1 MDIVLIAGL
10 WLDANVWDDVMR
22 SLKGRGHRGV
32 PVQLPGQGDG
42 MSSAT
47 LADQTAAVLEAIDTA
62 HGRPMVVGHSAAC
75 SLAWLATDARPD
87 TIEKVVFVGGFP
99 SSDGTPYA
107 DVFPVRE
114 GLMPFPGWEPFAG
127 PDSADLDDAT
137 KRAIAAAAIPV
148 PEGVCRGVVTLVDQR
163 RYDAPVVLVCPE
175 FSPAQAQ
182 EWISEGE
189 APELA
194 SVKHLSFLDI
204 DTGHWPM
211 ISAPAELA
219 RLLADAADQA

>member
-1 MDIVLIAGL
+1 
-10 WLDANVWDDVMR
+10 
-22 SLKGRGHRGV
+22 
-32 PVQLPGQGDG
+32 
-42 MSSAT
+42 
-47 LADQTAAVLEAIDTA
+47 
-62 HGRPMVVGHSAAC
+62 
-75 SLAWLATDARPD
+75 
-87 TIEKVVFVGGFP
+87 
-99 SSDGTPYA
+99 
-107 DVFPVRE
+107 
-114 GLMPFPGWEPFAG
+114 MPFPGWEPFAG

-148 PEGVCRGVVTLVDQR
+148 PEGVCRAVVTLVDQR
-163 RYDAPVVLVCPE
+163 RYDARVVLVCPE

-219 RLLADAADQA
+219 RLLADAADPA

>member
-1 MDIVLIAGL
+1 M
-10 WLDANVWDDVMR
+10 
-22 SLKGRGHRGV
+22 
-32 PVQLPGQGDG
+32 
-42 MSSAT
+42 
-47 LADQTAAVLEAIDTA
+47 
-62 HGRPMVVGHSAAC
+62 
-75 SLAWLATDARPD
+75 
-87 TIEKVVFVGGFP
+87 FVGGFP

-148 PEGVCRGVVTLVDQR
+148 PEGVCRAVVTLVDQR

-194 SVKHLSFLDI
+194 SIKHLSFLDI

>member
-1 MDIVLIAGL
+1 M
-10 WLDANVWDDVMR
+10 
-22 SLKGRGHRGV
+22 
-32 PVQLPGQGDG
+32 
-42 MSSAT
+42 
-47 LADQTAAVLEAIDTA
+47 
-62 HGRPMVVGHSAAC
+62 
-75 SLAWLATDARPD
+75 
-87 TIEKVVFVGGFP
+87 
-99 SSDGTPYA
+99 
-107 DVFPVRE
+107 
-114 GLMPFPGWEPFAG
+114 
-127 PDSADLDDAT
+127 
-137 KRAIAAAAIPV
+137 
-148 PEGVCRGVVTLVDQR
+148 VTLVDQR

-204 DTGHWPM
+204 DTGHSAM